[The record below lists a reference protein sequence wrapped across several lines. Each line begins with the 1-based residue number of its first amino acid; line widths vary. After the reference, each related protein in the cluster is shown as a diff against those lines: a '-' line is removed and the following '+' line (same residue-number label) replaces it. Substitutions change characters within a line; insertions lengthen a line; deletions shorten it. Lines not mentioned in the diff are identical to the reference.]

1 MFSSLDYKIGE
12 IPKYLSE
19 RKEEIKKQNEIIRND
34 DPHCPEGH
42 FVLSDEDRLKSLG
55 MAENSNIQKRMHYYN
70 TIINLSQFQNI
81 NF

>member
-1 MFSSLDYKIGE
+1 MFYHLDYKIGE
-12 IPKYLSE
+12 VPRYLSE
-19 RKEEIKKQNEIIRND
+19 RKQEIKKQHEIVRNE
-34 DPHCPEGH
+34 DPHCPDGH

-55 MAENSNIQKRMHYYN
+55 MAENSNIQKQMNYYE